1 MMPVAEPKQGSKPW
15 RRIGLAAAVVGTM
28 GAAVGVAMRP
38 KQLSP
43 MERIMGISQD
53 FMRGFAARKLTPLE
67 SVFACD
73 ATFKWVDEAE
83 TEDPSAMT
91 IHAHLTQVAKGE
103 AKPAP
108 HINAYFIPKEGQS
121 DKLLE
126 TFQAVI
132 DAGAEFMKQKGGER
146 QAAMVRQVVQ
156 VEKRGD
162 HVVLVANG
170 PPMPPKAEEEMEEG
184 LGASPSFDA
193 TFSFGRDLGEIFEN
207 VDDGPLVMFNG
218 IKGELHTSV
227 AKKILAG
234 VMEAGKGEGIDLTL
248 MPILEAFSA
257 AAEDFTIKYRKE
269 ELAAATSQYAM
280 KVDALQYAAA
290 SVPES
295 INVPL
300 RKLHQFADGVEK
312 VTLQGLPDRWE
323 VDLNMK
329 NFKIT
334 PLLTHV
340 VSPPPEESA

>member
-43 MERIMGISQD
+43 MERIMGISQN

-67 SVFACD
+67 GVFACD

-91 IHAHLTQVAKGE
+91 IHAHLAQVAKGE
-103 AKPAP
+103 EKPAP
-108 HINAYFIPKEGQS
+108 HMNAYFIPKEGQS

-126 TFQAVI
+126 TFQAAI
-132 DAGAEFMKQKGGER
+132 DEAVEIATLDQGEHMGAMIR
-146 QAAMVRQVVQ
+146 HVVQ

-162 HVVLVANG
+162 HVVLIGNW
-170 PPMPPKAEEEMEEG
+170 MPLRSKAEEELEEG

-193 TFSFGRDLGEIFEN
+193 TFSFGRDLGEIYEN
-207 VDDGPLVMFNG
+207 LDDGPLVMFNG

-234 VMEAGKGEGIDLTL
+234 VMEASKEEGIDMTKT

-269 ELAAATSQYAM
+269 ELAAATSHMAPRIP
-280 KVDALQYAAA
+280 DFPRL
-290 SVPES
+290 PES

-300 RKLHQFADGVEK
+300 RKLHTLADGVEK

-323 VDLNMK
+323 VDLTMK
-329 NFKIT
+329 NFKLT

-340 VSPPPEESA
+340 IAPPPESAE